1 MLMSIKLWKR
11 TRGPSVFV
19 SLDEHGHGASVI
31 DLWSALV
38 TVHKQSKRN
47 FSILMDSHADVF
59 RTQCSEESE

>member
-31 DLWSALV
+31 DPCHSTQ
-38 TVHKQSKRN
+38 TVE
-47 FSILMDSHADVF
+47 A
-59 RTQCSEESE
+59 